1 MFPVINS
8 KATGTNLRRIM
19 DSRNI
24 SVKDLQ
30 QLLGLSS
37 QQSIYHWLNG
47 ICLPS
52 LDNLYAMSTFLELS
66 IDDIIKGN
74 YRTVRIRLILF
85 WEFIS
90 SGHEIHIKE
99 KSSACHPGRRPG
111 FSRPDQSSIYFSV
124 RNVFS

>member
-8 KATGTNLRRIM
+8 KATGVNLRRIM
-19 DSRNI
+19 DSKNI

-52 LDNLYAMSTFLELS
+52 VDNLYAMSVFFQLP
-66 IDDIIKGN
+66 IDDIIQGN
-74 YRTVRIRLILF
+74 CCTIRTRLILF

-90 SGHEIHIKE
+90 FGHQFYIRTKA
-99 KSSACHPGRRPG
+99 SDCDTDG
-111 FSRPDQSSIYFSV
+111 SRPDYSSIYFCKATQLKT
-124 RNVFS
+124 